1 MQKSRLL
8 RQTVLW
14 LERHMA
20 MPQPERK
27 EQSLS

>member
-8 RQTVLW
+8 RQIVLPE
-14 LERHMA
+14 ERHMA
-20 MPQPERK
+20 MPQPERN